1 MDLSYYYGLW
11 NTELILCR
19 ITIRANRRTKVL
31 DLVVTNDTVKNIETR
46 IVATEKIVAK
56 IVTNEQME
64 NQENKNQKVRKFP
77 KNQLDLD
84 RRILLDLHLR
94 LILKN
99 TLADK
104 FKLSRKNALQHQRKN
119 LDHHHR

>member
-19 ITIRANRRTKVL
+19 IIIRANRRTKVL

-64 NQENKNQKVRKFP
+64 NQENKNQQVRKFP
-77 KNQLDLD
+77 KNQLELD
-84 RRILLDLHLR
+84 RQTLLDLHLR

>member
-46 IVATEKIVAK
+46 IVATERIVAK

-77 KNQLDLD
+77 KNQLELD
-84 RRILLDLHLR
+84 RQTLLDLHLR

-99 TLADK
+99 TLADR
-104 FKLSRKNALQHQRKN
+104 FKSSRKNALQHQRKN
-119 LDHHHR
+119 HDHHHR

>member
-46 IVATEKIVAK
+46 IVPTEKIVAK

-77 KNQLDLD
+77 KNQLELD
-84 RRILLDLHLR
+84 RQTLLDLHLR

-99 TLADK
+99 TLADR
-104 FKLSRKNALQHQRKN
+104 FKSSRKNALQHQRKN
-119 LDHHHR
+119 HDHHHR

>member
-19 ITIRANRRTKVL
+19 IIIRANRRTKVL

-46 IVATEKIVAK
+46 IVATERIVAK

-77 KNQLDLD
+77 KNQLELD
-84 RRILLDLHLR
+84 RQTLLDLHLR

-99 TLADK
+99 TLADR
-104 FKLSRKNALQHQRKN
+104 FKSSRKNALQHQRKN
-119 LDHHHR
+119 HDHHHR

>member
-19 ITIRANRRTKVL
+19 IIIRANRRTKVL

-77 KNQLDLD
+77 KNQLELD
-84 RRILLDLHLR
+84 RQTLLDLHLR

-99 TLADK
+99 TLADR
-104 FKLSRKNALQHQRKN
+104 FKSSRKNALQHQRKN
-119 LDHHHR
+119 HDHHHR

>member
-19 ITIRANRRTKVL
+19 IIIRANRRTKVL

-46 IVATEKIVAK
+46 IVPTEKIVAK

-77 KNQLDLD
+77 KNQLELD
-84 RRILLDLHLR
+84 RQTLLDLHLR

-99 TLADK
+99 TLADR
-104 FKLSRKNALQHQRKN
+104 FKSSRKNALQHQRKN
-119 LDHHHR
+119 HDHHHR